1 MSPVEVVADPHA
13 MEPCGCD
20 DMAPE
25 VVATEE
31 YANEPNAQTVDQQTP
46 SDFGLKRNLQ
56 KKNDVG
62 NYRGDNHLGESLMAK
77 YQEFKKKELN
87 ESVNLP
93 PNKIKELNQS
103 VIDMLN
109 QYFNGKAWFN
119 GGSYSYLM
127 DVKHPTIMKSSDGGT
142 IKIKNFA
149 TGILKYAD
157 RDVLEDMLSDDGEY
171 ISELD
176 YLELYFR
183 PANAVRDQE
192 SHELA
197 NLRGD

>member
-1 MSPVEVVADPHA
+1 
-13 MEPCGCD
+13 
-20 DMAPE
+20 
-25 VVATEE
+25 
-31 YANEPNAQTVDQQTP
+31 
-46 SDFGLKRNLQ
+46 
-56 KKNDVG
+56 
-62 NYRGDNHLGESLMAK
+62 
-77 YQEFKKKELN
+77 
-87 ESVNLP
+87 
-93 PNKIKELNQS
+93 
-103 VIDMLN
+103 MLN

-127 DVKHPTIMKSSDGGT
+127 DVKHPTVMKSSDGGT

-149 TGILKYAD
+149 AGILKYAD
-157 RDVLEDMLSDDGEY
+157 RDVLEDMLTDDGEY

-197 NLRGD
+197 NLRYR